1 MDNGLAFCENNFS
14 RHATVDDDCFK
25 NLNGNINIPLREG
38 VHAYTHNGQ
47 MGKLSQNWPE
57 WLAKTAENPG
67 TECVI
72 TLYASDRG
80 KDSSWG
86 MVAEYS
92 GETIRLHGRFDNP
105 IQMGFAVPVMVGLSN
120 VLRFLQ
126 DNEIGRTAVFLE
138 HEWLAKAL
146 IRKNGIT
153 VVGDQ
158 ANMLRALRQ
167 MIAGMDVS
175 LHLIA
180 PSDNYP
186 ARSHSMRLEMPVT
199 LPWAAF
205 PQIE

>member
-80 KDSSWG
+80 KIHPGAWWPS
-86 MVAEYS
+86 
-92 GETIRLHGRFDNP
+92 IPGR
-105 IQMGFAVPVMVGLSN
+105 QFACMAGLTT
-120 VLRFLQ
+120 RF
-126 DNEIGRTAVFLE
+126 R
-138 HEWLAKAL
+138 W
-146 IRKNGIT
+146 
-153 VVGDQ
+153 
-158 ANMLRALRQ
+158 
-167 MIAGMDVS
+167 VS
-175 LHLIA
+175 LF
-180 PSDNYP
+180 
-186 ARSHSMRLEMPVT
+186 R
-199 LPWAAF
+199 
-205 PQIE
+205 